1 MLMGMSPKTT
11 TGDLNLMDDLPKKRG
26 RRPTTD
32 LTDPQR
38 RVLSEIRDFIA
49 RHGFPPTTQELAD
62 AIGVSTA
69 TAHAQVTQLVR
80 KGFLRREPR
89 KARGLVVLRES
100 DDEPTDLVAIKLYGM
115 VAAGPLS
122 LAEEN
127 ILGEVMVDRGLVRSS
142 PHFALQVTGNSM
154 QGAAI
159 RDGDIV
165 IVRQQPIAQNGDVVI
180 AQVDN
185 DATLK
190 RLVIREHEI
199 ELRPDNPN
207 FQPIPIGPE
216 DNLRILGKVVAVRR
230 SGNLPNT

>member
-1 MLMGMSPKTT
+1 
-11 TGDLNLMDDLPKKRG
+11 
-26 RRPTTD
+26 
-32 LTDPQR
+32 
-38 RVLSEIRDFIA
+38 
-49 RHGFPPTTQELAD
+49 
-62 AIGVSTA
+62 
-69 TAHAQVTQLVR
+69 
-80 KGFLRREPR
+80 
-89 KARGLVVLRES
+89 
-100 DDEPTDLVAIKLYGM
+100 
-115 VAAGPLS
+115 
-122 LAEEN
+122 
-127 ILGEVMVDRGLVRSS
+127 
-142 PHFALQVTGNSM
+142 M

-165 IVRQQPIAQNGDVVI
+165 IVRQQPIAQNGDVVV